1 MSDPDEELPG
11 PLDPDDEPSPTQ
23 PGGAILIGPVL
34 GVIIGYVVFQLLPE
48 DTSIF
53 VGLGIALVVITLTTY
68 ITIEISRRRAR
79 RELGTLG
86 GRTAPSERAK
96 SREQRFPTASP
107 CHLTM
112 RQPGVVMNGCIEE
125 RGTS

>member
-1 MSDPDEELPG
+1 MSDPDEDLPG
-11 PLDPDDEPSPTQ
+11 PLDPDDEPSPAQ

-79 RELGTLG
+79 REW
-86 GRTAPSERAK
+86 AK
-96 SREQRFPTASP
+96 SREHGSQRPPPAT
-107 CHLTM
+107 
-112 RQPGVVMNGCIEE
+112 
-125 RGTS
+125 

>member
-23 PGGAILIGPVL
+23 PGGAILTVPVL

-48 DTSIF
+48 DTSIL

-68 ITIEISRRRAR
+68 ITLEISRRTRPPR
-79 RELGTLG
+79 REPKWPFMMSSLL
-86 GRTAPSERAK
+86 RLE
-96 SREQRFPTASP
+96 
-107 CHLTM
+107 H
-112 RQPGVVMNGCIEE
+112 VYH
-125 RGTS
+125 

>member
-1 MSDPDEELPG
+1 MSDPDEERPG

-68 ITIEISRRRAR
+68 ITLEISRRRAR
-79 RELGTLG
+79 RD
-86 GRTAPSERAK
+86 
-96 SREQRFPTASP
+96 
-107 CHLTM
+107 
-112 RQPGVVMNGCIEE
+112 
-125 RGTS
+125 